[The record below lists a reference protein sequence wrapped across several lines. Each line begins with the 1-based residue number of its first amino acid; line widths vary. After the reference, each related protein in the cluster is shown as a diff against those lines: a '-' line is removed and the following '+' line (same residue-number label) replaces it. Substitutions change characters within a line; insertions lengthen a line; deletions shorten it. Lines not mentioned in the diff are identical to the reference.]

1 MNSAG
6 AVRVGHALSDLD
18 RQLRVSLDLPPAS
31 EPVSVQSVLCDAR
44 HTTEFAVRM
53 DSQAAVVDA
62 ALISQS
68 LALQLT
74 LHKFVVERRTA
85 TMRALPSSLRRL
97 IGVDDRTMARALCV
111 ELVSTAGFGR
121 AVFSGVCEG
130 ALRPTHGATATG
142 DGVDP
147 IEFAED
153 LRVEVAEDSA
163 EHTCITTAG
172 GPRRVESA
180 DADPRMAKLLAT
192 NAYAVAPVMTSSS
205 VSAVVHVAPAAPLA
219 IDDDDL
225 ECLGAYQGAACAA
238 FSRDVWSD
246 IAIAHHTAVR
256 RAAETIVEDASR
268 VTADDFDIG
277 AEVPSEVRTPP
288 LAGPAVN
295 LQIENCLTSRETE
308 VMRLIAQGLT
318 NAEIADRLFI
328 GIETVKSHV
337 KKVLRKIGAVNR
349 SEAISLYLDK
359 GCTTPDL

>member
-6 AVRVGHALSDLD
+6 AVRAGHALFDLD
-18 RQLRVSLDLPPAS
+18 RQLRSSLNLPPAS
-31 EPVSVQSVLCDAR
+31 EPVSLQSMLCDAR
-44 HTTEFAVRM
+44 HTTEFAVRV
-53 DSQAAVVDA
+53 DSQAAVADA
-62 ALISQS
+62 SLISQS
-68 LALQLT
+68 LSLQLT
-74 LHKFVVERRTA
+74 LHKFLVDRRTA
-85 TMRALPSSLRRL
+85 TMRSLPASLRRL
-97 IGVDDRTMARALCV
+97 IGVDDRTMARALCG

-121 AVFSGVCEG
+121 AVFSGVCDG

-142 DGVDP
+142 DGVESM
-147 IEFAED
+147 EFVED
-153 LRVEVAEDSA
+153 LRVEVAEDSIERA
-163 EHTCITTAG
+163 CITTAG
-172 GPRRVESA
+172 GPRRAGSV
-180 DADPRMAKLLAT
+180 DPRMAKLLAT
-192 NAYAVAPVMTSSS
+192 HAYVVVPIMMASSAT
-205 VSAVVHVAPAAPLA
+205 AVVHVAPAAPLD

-225 ECLGAYQGAACAA
+225 ECLGAYQGAASAA

-246 IAIAHHTAVR
+246 IAIAHHAAVR

-277 AEVPSEVRTPP
+277 AEVPSEVHPPP

-295 LQIENCLTSRETE
+295 HQIESCLTSREIE
-308 VMRLIAQGLT
+308 VMRLIAQGLS

-359 GCTTPDL
+359 G

>member
-1 MNSAG
+1 MNSASAG
-6 AVRVGHALSDLD
+6 RAGHALSDLD
-18 RQLRVSLDLPPAS
+18 RQLRALLDLPPAS
-31 EPVSVQSVLCDAR
+31 EPMSLQSVLRDAR
-44 HTTEFAVRM
+44 HTTEFAVRV
-53 DSQAAVVDA
+53 DSRTAVVDA
-62 ALISQS
+62 TLISRS
-68 LALQLT
+68 LSLQLT
-74 LHKFVVERRTA
+74 LHKFFVERRTA
-85 TMRALPSSLRRL
+85 TMQALPSSLRRL
-97 IGVDDRTMARALCV
+97 SGVDDRTMTRVLCE

-121 AVFSGVCEG
+121 AVFSGVCDG
-130 ALRPTHGATATG
+130 ALRPTHQATATG
-142 DGVDP
+142 DGVES
-147 IEFAED
+147 IELAGD

-180 DADPRMAKLLAT
+180 DADPRMAELLAT
-192 NAYAVAPVMTSSS
+192 RAYAVAPVLMSSS

-225 ECLGAYQGAACAA
+225 RCLGAYQGAASAA

-246 IAIAHHTAVR
+246 IAIAHHAAVR

-277 AEVPSEVRTPP
+277 AEVPSEVHPPP
-288 LAGPAVN
+288 LAVPAVN

-308 VMRLIAQGLT
+308 VMRLIAQGLS

-359 GCTTPDL
+359 G